1 MIAPSLTT
9 DVVDTTPLLAGDIVE
24 GVSDYKGRPV
34 VERSNFG
41 GWKSASFI
49 IGVEVAERFAYY
61 GVSSNLISYLTGP
74 LGQSTAT
81 AAANVNA
88 WSGAACLLPLLG
100 AFVADS
106 FLGRYRTII
115 ISSCLYTLAIG
126 LLFMSVVLPF
136 AGVLECGGGTFSDS
150 CSPPLVQVILF
161 FFALYLVA
169 IAQGGHKP
177 CVQAFGAD
185 QFDAQDPKECKAKS
199 SFFNWWYFC
208 MCGGSTV
215 SILIMNYI
223 QDNLSWGLGFGI
235 PCIVIIFALVIFLLG
250 TKTYRFGITSDD
262 GIRRSSFSRI
272 SLVFIKAARNW
283 RIKEEEAPGVALG
296 SQQFRFINKALLQSH
311 VNSNKVDNTCTIEE
325 VEEAKAILRLVP
337 IWGSCLIYAIVF
349 AQVNTLFTKQGVTMD
364 RSITPSFNIPPASL
378 QSFTTL
384 SIVIFMPVYDQIF
397 VPKTRAITGMPSGIT
412 MLQRIGFGIF
422 LSIVSMSISAIVE
435 RKRLITVFHCGL
447 IDKPKE
453 TIPISVWWLVPQYI
467 LLGISDVFTIVGLQE
482 FFYDQVPPELKS
494 VGLAIYLSILGVGNL
509 LSVLLI
515 YLIETITNR
524 DDRDSWFSTNLNRA
538 HLDYF
543 YWLLVGLSMFMFIV
557 YLYFARRYIY
567 NRGGKGTII

>member
-1 MIAPSLTT
+1 MIGPSFTT
-9 DVVDTTPLLAGDIVE
+9 ADTTTTPFLAVAADDIVE
-24 GVSDYKGRPV
+24 GVSDYKGHPV
-34 VERSNFG
+34 LERSKFG

-88 WSGAACLLPLLG
+88 WSGVAYLLPLLG

-126 LLFMSVVLPF
+126 LLFLSAVLPSD
-136 AGVLECGGGTFSDS
+136 CFSDS
-150 CSPPLVQVILF
+150 SSPPLVKVVIF

-185 QFDAQDPKECKAKS
+185 QFDAQDPKECKVKS

-215 SILIMNYI
+215 SILIMSYI

-250 TKTYRFGITSDD
+250 TKTYRFGTTSDD
-262 GIRRSSFSRI
+262 GIRRSYFSRI
-272 SLVFIKAARNW
+272 SLVFIKAIRNW
-283 RIKEEEAPGVALG
+283 RIKEEEAHGVALG
-296 SQQFRFINKALLQSH
+296 SQQFRFINKALLQSPA
-311 VNSNKVDNTCTIEE
+311 NSNKVDNTCTIEE
-325 VEEAKAILRLVP
+325 VEEAKAILKLVP

-349 AQVNTLFTKQGVTMD
+349 AQENTLFTKQGVTMD
-364 RSITPSFNIPPASL
+364 RSITPSFNIPPATL
-378 QSFTTL
+378 QSLTSL
-384 SIVIFMPVYDQIF
+384 SIVIFLPIYDQIF
-397 VPKTRAITGMPSGIT
+397 VPKTRAITGIPSGIT
-412 MLQRIGFGIF
+412 MLKRIGFGIF
-422 LSIVSMSISAIVE
+422 LSIVSMSIAAIVE
-435 RKRLITVFHCGL
+435 RKRLITAFHYGL

-453 TIPISVWWLVPQYI
+453 TVPISIWWLVPQYI
-467 LLGISDVFTIVGLQE
+467 LFGISAVFTMVGLQE

-515 YLIETITNR
+515 YVIETITNR

-567 NRGGKGTII
+567 NRRGMNTII